1 MKKCLVVREMGD
13 VKNEAKWR
21 KYRIK
26 NRYEEKTIPF
36 FGTVVQLSYH
46 FHASQEQLGRLHIS
60 NKNLVVKTL
69 NMITQRSFLYDNFWL
84 VNTTWNEMQLPML
97 LTGFD
102 Q

>member
-46 FHASQEQLGRLHIS
+46 FHASQE
-60 NKNLVVKTL
+60 
-69 NMITQRSFLYDNFWL
+69 
-84 VNTTWNEMQLPML
+84 
-97 LTGFD
+97 
-102 Q
+102 